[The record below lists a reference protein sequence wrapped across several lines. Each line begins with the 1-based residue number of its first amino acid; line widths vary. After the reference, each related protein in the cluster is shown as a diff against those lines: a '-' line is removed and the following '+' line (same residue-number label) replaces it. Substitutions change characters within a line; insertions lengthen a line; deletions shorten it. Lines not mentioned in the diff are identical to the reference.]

1 MKRILPLILA
11 LVAGMAQADSN
22 SDYRAGSD
30 FARQI
35 QGQGTGS
42 IQSFKPQESIPG
54 YNANPDETKY
64 YGGVTA
70 GGDGGLKNDGT
81 TEWATGETGKTIT
94 ESFMNKPKDILSPD
108 APFIQT
114 GRDVVNRADSIV
126 GNTGQQCSAQ
136 EISRSEYTNYTC
148 ERDLQVEQYCTRTA
162 RMELQGSTTWETRTL
177 EYEMSQLLTLK
188 RKTEGETPVRSRKTI
203 INVTTPPKWKVK
215 KQKLAEKAAREA
227 ELAAKKAQARQA
239 LSIYLNLPT
248 LDEAVNTLKP
258 WWPGLFD
265 GDTPRLLACGIRDV
279 LLEDVAQRNIPL
291 SHKKLRRALKAI
303 TRSESYLCAMKA
315 GACRYDTEGYVTEHI
330 SQEEEVYAAA
340 RLDKIRRQNR
350 IKAELQAVL
359 DEK

>member
-1 MKRILPLILA
+1 MTEQKRP
-11 LVAGMAQADSN
+11 V
-22 SDYRAGSD
+22 
-30 FARQI
+30 
-35 QGQGTGS
+35 
-42 IQSFKPQESIPG
+42 
-54 YNANPDETKY
+54 
-64 YGGVTA
+64 
-70 GGDGGLKNDGT
+70 
-81 TEWATGETGKTIT
+81 
-94 ESFMNKPKDILSPD
+94 
-108 APFIQT
+108 
-114 GRDVVNRADSIV
+114 
-126 GNTGQQCSAQ
+126 
-136 EISRSEYTNYTC
+136 
-148 ERDLQVEQYCTRTA
+148 
-162 RMELQGSTTWETRTL
+162 
-177 EYEMSQLLTLK
+177 LTLK

-239 LSIYLNLPT
+239 LSIYLTLPS

-279 LLEDVAQRNIPL
+279 LLEDVVQRNIPL

-330 SQEEEVYAAA
+330 SQEEEAYAAA